1 MQKPSFY
8 YYHVY
13 KNTCH
18 CLFVIFFHCFK
29 RRVIYRIQ
37 WKNWNNPE
45 DIAEVKVIVR
55 LRFNSKA
62 VEIWSIVT
70 FFSPL
75 GNHGDSRI
83 SYIQSL
89 WEGIAL
95 EMLLLKSDL
104 SLVLTHESW
113 GGAFCQHSLLSSEPE
128 KPVSAW
134 LLVLPPLLGNSIVT
148 AEFFWNHF

>member
-1 MQKPSFY
+1 MS
-8 YYHVY
+8 
-13 KNTCH
+13 
-18 CLFVIFFHCFK
+18 LFVCDIFFHCFK
-29 RRVIYRIQ
+29 RRVISRIQ

-45 DIAEVKVIVR
+45 DIVEVKVIVR
-55 LRFNSKA
+55 LRFA

-75 GNHGDSRI
+75 GNHGECRI

-113 GGAFCQHSLLSSEPE
+113 GGTFCQHSLLSSEPE

-134 LLVLPPLLGNSIVT
+134 LLVPPALLGNSIVT
-148 AEFFWNHF
+148 AEFSWNHA

>member
-1 MQKPSFY
+1 MWKSSFY
-8 YYHVY
+8 YYVCIRIHVVVV
-13 KNTCH
+13 CD
-18 CLFVIFFHCFK
+18 FFFHCFK
-29 RRVIYRIQ
+29 RQVIFRIW

-45 DIAEVKVIVR
+45 DIAEVEVMVC

-62 VEIWSIVT
+62 VEIWSMA
-70 FFSPL
+70 FFSPF

-89 WEGIAL
+89 WEGITL

-104 SLVLTHESW
+104 SLVLAHESW

>member
-8 YYHVY
+8 YYGVY

-29 RRVIYRIQ
+29 RRVISRIQ

-45 DIAEVKVIVR
+45 DTAEVKV
-55 LRFNSKA
+55 NSKA
-62 VEIWSIVT
+62 VEIWSIAT

-148 AEFFWNHF
+148 AEFFWIHF